1 MEEKKTIFSLL
12 AELFTSFGIIV
23 VIHMIIAAV
32 VGDEAQ
38 GFSTIFEF
46 GNRGLS
52 IYTLAELFGLN
63 LIIYI
68 FRNILFSD
76 KLIKSMPMIVRNII
90 FFVAI
95 TVTIM
100 IFAAVFG
107 WFPIDDIYSWIGF
120 FVSFA
125 ICSAVAV
132 ILSRLKEN
140 AENDKMNRALEKYK
154 GTGSN

>member
-1 MEEKKTIFSLL
+1 MEEKKTIFSYI

-23 VIHMIIAAV
+23 VIHMIIAYV
-32 VGDEAQ
+32 VGDEAH
-38 GFSTIFEF
+38 GYSTIFEF
-46 GNRGLS
+46 GSRGLS
-52 IYTLAELFGLN
+52 IDTLAELFGLN
-63 LIIYI
+63 VIIFI
-68 FRNILFSD
+68 FRHILFSD
-76 KLIKSMPMIVRNII
+76 KLIKSLPMIVRNII